1 MPRRRPREIP
11 RQQGLL
17 TPSWLGYAPWA
28 VLTAHCLLAIAYN
41 LATPFGNNGYPNTPD
56 EGAHFQYVAYVARE
70 WRLPKFEGYAGVGY
84 EAHQPPLYYFLAAVV
99 YMLAGGEGKAVRL
112 LSTLCSAGVVWLV
125 WLTLRRLAPERP
137 LLALTGMG
145 FAAFLPMHIAIG
157 SAVGNDALTN
167 LLFAA
172 TLYGLLVNLSNAA
185 RTLKPS
191 PPELPRPT
199 GEEPRDSL
207 PVEGRRGRGM

>member
-1 MPRRRPREIP
+1 MPRRRPREIH
-11 RQQGLL
+11 RHEGLL
-17 TPSWLGYAPWA
+17 TPSWLGYAPWV
-28 VLTAHCLLAIAYN
+28 VLAAHSLLAIAYN

-99 YMLAGGEGKAVRL
+99 YALTGGEGKAVRL

-157 SAVGNDALTN
+157 SAVGNDALNN

-172 TLYGLLVNLSNAA
+172 VLYALLTNLHNATASTTAPENSN
-185 RTLKPS
+185 LQEGGVYINYSYSPS
-191 PPELPRPT
+191 SQ
-199 GEEPRDSL
+199 G
-207 PVEGRRGRGM
+207 